1 MVKAEGPLSGFQ
13 DILPEQ
19 KIPRDHM
26 INAIKGVYESY
37 GFVPLETPTVERLET
52 LTGKYG
58 EEGEQLMYKFK
69 DHGGRD
75 LALRY
80 DLTVPLARVV
90 AQYDQQ
96 LPMPF
101 KRYQIGSAFRGE
113 SPQKGRNR
121 EFTQLDA
128 DIVGT
133 KSVIADA
140 EVLAMMTDTMQTL
153 GANAVVR
160 VNNRRILDGLVETA
174 EISNPEDARFL
185 VSTIDKVEKIGNEEV
200 LSVIDERLG
209 STTATLVA
217 KYLSVEGGNQDR
229 IQAIGSLLN
238 GSEATEEGVTNL
250 QSVFSML
257 EEAGYSADRIQFD
270 QTIARGLNYYT
281 GIIYETTLLDMPN
294 IGSVCS
300 GGRYDNLVKD
310 SGGPDLP
317 AVGTSVGVDRLFPAL
332 LELGVLHSTKTFSDV
347 MVLNFEQSF
356 ANEYV
361 QIASELRR
369 QGIPAE
375 IIYDSSRIGKQ
386 LKQVDK
392 LGIPYAVIVG
402 SRELEKGIALVR
414 DMKSGEQHE
423 VPLAELPSFI
433 DTLKNS

>member
-1 MVKAEGPLSGFQ
+1 
-13 DILPEQ
+13 
-19 KIPRDHM
+19 
-26 INAIKGVYESY
+26 
-37 GFVPLETPTVERLET
+37 
-52 LTGKYG
+52 
-58 EEGEQLMYKFK
+58 
-69 DHGGRD
+69 
-75 LALRY
+75 
-80 DLTVPLARVV
+80 
-90 AQYDQQ
+90 
-96 LPMPF
+96 
-101 KRYQIGSAFRGE
+101 
-113 SPQKGRNR
+113 
-121 EFTQLDA
+121 
-128 DIVGT
+128 
-133 KSVIADA
+133 
-140 EVLAMMTDTMQTL
+140 
-153 GANAVVR
+153 
-160 VNNRRILDGLVETA
+160 
-174 EISNPEDARFL
+174 
-185 VSTIDKVEKIGNEEV
+185 
-200 LSVIDERLG
+200 
-209 STTATLVA
+209 
-217 KYLSVEGGNQDR
+217 
-229 IQAIGSLLN
+229 
-238 GSEATEEGVTNL
+238 
-250 QSVFSML
+250 ML